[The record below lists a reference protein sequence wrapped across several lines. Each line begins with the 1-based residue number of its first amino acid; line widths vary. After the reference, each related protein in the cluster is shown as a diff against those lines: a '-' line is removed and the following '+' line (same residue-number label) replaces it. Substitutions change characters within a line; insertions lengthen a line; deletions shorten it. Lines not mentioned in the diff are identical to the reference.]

1 MRLYRRKWREKWL
14 HEIPRCSC
22 LPNFCLHRADD
33 YDDDQDTKS
42 YAAMG
47 KSRGKHAVIKP
58 RRLSM
63 RSSSDTDSSGGSGI
77 GGGSMTFNS
86 NSNSIG
92 RSDGDSSCHGDGGK
106 NTYENELLLSL
117 EESVD
122 WHNQTSGFVS
132 SYNVPLA
139 NDVEST
145 PVTSNSISAG
155 STADNTVK
163 RHHTRRGSTHM
174 QNNMPQDQFN
184 YSFKRSTSSGSPVS
198 NYDGIQ
204 QPKLAL
210 QRQMSDNNLKDIF
223 RPPSRSPSSS
233 PRAARARS
241 NSSDQHLP
249 SLGLIMA
256 DAAAA
261 SENTNNTV
269 LGGGTRRSPIPIGL
283 PPPLPPVNKF
293 NYSSVDVSFNTTILP
308 GNGDDQDGINQTKD
322 AQVKSSRTSPLRGI
336 HIPTTAAAAIEF
348 DSDIKRAINT
358 KIKRKSKPKIKKNNL
373 VIQHAAPVSVGGNTK
388 GGVRIAHH
396 PPQQKQIQQQRL
408 CKPRSPPTMMS
419 ALPPTMMSPLPSGML
434 PPSPM
439 TTPSPSS
446 RLLLPPTHPFS
457 QIQPTPSNDSTSP
470 LRTNRHARANSV
482 TSLMSDYSSAAESE
496 ATPQVRGGRRGGQS
510 CGDFARLASSEAE
523 LVNKEVIGRQGQEP
537 YNKPTMTFS
546 FSDDEEDDDFN
557 NNNNIISPSQE
568 RLSTTSTTE
577 LRGIDISFTM
587 LDEATASADG
597 KMISK
602 SLMVSHVPT
611 NAATTTIPELN
622 YNANHN
628 NTHSILTSI
637 LPANNAYMNH
647 PQQQYNND
655 DPVETS
661 SLDDSTSHVSQFS
674 SDDRFFE
681 GIHNSGLQS
690 LSFEQVADTDL
701 NTCMDVEIE
710 MVYNSGSMSFDTADN
725 NSVVSEDDMI
735 ESSAQDSL
743 EKRREMEKRIL
754 QWRRGRYA
762 WMKNSEES
770 LGNHNRYPPPAQRQR
785 QLAIATE
792 NDDDIEMAPLVL
804 GHTSNS
810 NGFMGRGK
818 QFQQLL
824 SPSADTPR
832 KVNSFS
838 SISLTAEA
846 DDDGEDDDDEDE
858 FTGLTSTAIRKQY
871 SKHNDDPA
879 FYCNC
884 IYYCCHCISFICQQL
899 YCCKNR
905 NYRSSRNWQISGWR
919 KLLFVSSCFFLLAW
933 VVTHGKLEKHHNE
946 SYSNVNENDDPL
958 ARDKLVDDFYV
969 VSESTNTE
977 DEAADW
983 KDMSQNYGVHET
995 TATVSAASNN
1005 VQPTYDP
1012 LAKDNFSENSRIID
1026 EDDNIASPDESTNQD
1041 DAVDWQSSSQTSAN
1055 NQQLQ
1060 SASTQELS
1068 SIADIDTI
1076 VVLGGCELFSS
1087 PSVDWLVDK
1096 LKRLFPELNILDGF
1110 AVQFD
1115 DSAKP
1120 THRKLPFISSHSLL
1134 RSSHRSA
1141 EVLTP
1146 PPVVVNDEENI
1157 TIEQNIML
1165 SQKDE
1170 APQEVLKS
1178 ARAIVVAVFFNPYE
1192 WVEFMR
1198 VNAHEELYINDTLE
1212 WTEFVEF
1219 ELPSIN
1225 GTILDLRADC
1235 IQSAIVK
1242 SAEREGVELVIP
1254 VRYEDLVEPYNN
1266 TSNYAN
1272 NATFQLPG
1280 IVGVLEQIQNR
1291 TGLRP
1296 DQSAGWMKSTK
1307 ENNDF
1312 WAVPAG
1318 CTRDSCFASLHNIS
1332 HDVPYIRYMNEH
1344 VDWSAEKLVGYQ
1356 QWPIPTFEIDQIVVL
1371 GERHSGAEWLVERL
1385 ARCFP
1390 TVQVRYG
1397 FSRPGKWFQSLPGSI
1412 PQTLLISVFLN
1423 PHDWVELMRQNP
1435 INAPAHKDMEW
1446 SEFVLSSW
1454 ERERSDQ
1461 DKSLSDTTHAN
1472 CSYGFYFEE
1481 VIPCMTQRD
1490 PQSDSFPL
1498 YELHPVT
1505 SGAFAGD
1512 PYSNILELRADK
1524 IRNFLGAATFEGVV
1538 DSIIVHYEDLV
1549 WDEDYRHLSKPY
1561 PGISGL
1567 LEEIDDR
1574 TNLIPDESAGWV
1586 NDDEDYFKASALG
1599 VGTMKLDPYFVHWMD
1614 EHVDWDVELLV
1625 GYSP

>member
-1 MRLYRRKWREKWL
+1 
-14 HEIPRCSC
+14 
-22 LPNFCLHRADD
+22 
-33 YDDDQDTKS
+33 
-42 YAAMG
+42 
-47 KSRGKHAVIKP
+47 
-58 RRLSM
+58 M
-63 RSSSDTDSSGGSGI
+63 RSSSDSSGGSGI
-77 GGGSMTFNS
+77 GGGSMAFNS
-86 NSNSIG
+86 NS
-92 RSDGDSSCHGDGGK
+92 GDSSCHGHGDK

-145 PVTSNSISAG
+145 TVTSNSKSLDAF
-155 STADNTVK
+155 NTTDVEK
-163 RHHTRRGSTHM
+163 RHYTRRGSTHHM
-174 QNNMPQDQFN
+174 QNMPQDQFN

-198 NYDGIQ
+198 NHDGIQ
-204 QPKLAL
+204 QPKLVL
-210 QRQMSDNNLKDIF
+210 RRERSDNNLKDIF

-256 DAAAA
+256 AAATA
-261 SENTNNTV
+261 SDNSNNTV
-269 LGGGTRRSPIPIGL
+269 LGGGTRRSPLPIPL
-283 PPPLPPVNKF
+283 PPPLPPVNKY
-293 NYSSVDVSFNTTILP
+293 NYNNNTDNSSNK
-308 GNGDDQDGINQTKD
+308 QDGINQTKD

-336 HIPTTAAAAIEF
+336 HIPTSAAAAIEF

-373 VIQHAAPVSVGGNTK
+373 VIQHAAPVSIGGSTK
-388 GGVRIAHH
+388 GAVHIAHH
-396 PPQQKQIQQQRL
+396 PPQQKQLLHQRL
-408 CKPRSPPTMMS
+408 SKPRSPPTMMS
-419 ALPPTMMSPLPSGML
+419 ALPPTMMSPLPSGL
-434 PPSPM
+434 LLPSPM

-470 LRTNRHARANSV
+470 QRTNRHARANSV

-510 CGDFARLASSEAE
+510 CGDFARLACNEAE
-523 LVNKEVIGRQGQEP
+523 LVNKEVLGRQGQEP

-557 NNNNIISPSQE
+557 NNTSIISPSQE
-568 RLSTTSTTE
+568 RLSTISTTQ
-577 LRGIDISFTM
+577 LRGIDISFTT
-587 LDEATASADG
+587 LDEATASAAE
-597 KMISK
+597 KLTK
-602 SLMVSHVPT
+602 SLMMVSHVPAT
-611 NAATTTIPELN
+611 VATTTIPELN
-622 YNANHN
+622 GDANHN
-628 NTHSILTSI
+628 NTHSILPSIMPSI
-637 LPANNAYMNH
+637 LPANAYMNH

-690 LSFEQVADTDL
+690 LSFEQVAETDL

-725 NSVVSEDDMI
+725 NSVISDDDMI
-735 ESSAQDSL
+735 ENGASSAQDSL
-743 EKRREMEKRIL
+743 EKRKEMEKRIL

-762 WMKNSEES
+762 WMKQSEES
-770 LGNHNRYPPPAQRQR
+770 LGNHNRYLPPPPAQRQQ
-785 QLAIATE
+785 QLAIAAE
-792 NDDDIEMAPLVL
+792 NDDADIEMAPLVI
-804 GHTSNS
+804 GSKHANNI
-810 NGFMGRGK
+810 NGFIGHGK

-824 SPSADTPR
+824 SPSAETPR
-832 KVNSFS
+832 KVNFFS
-838 SISLTAEA
+838 SLSAY
-846 DDDGEDDDDEDE
+846 DDDNREDDDEDE

-884 IYYCCHCISFICQQL
+884 TYYCCYCISFLCQQL
-899 YCCKNR
+899 CCCKDHI
-905 NYRSSRNWQISGWR
+905 YRSSRNWQISGWK
-919 KLLFVSSCFFLLAW
+919 KLLFFFLLAW
-933 VVTHGKLEKHHNE
+933 VITHGKLEKHHNE

-958 ARDKLVDDFYV
+958 ARDKLLDDFYA
-969 VSESTNTE
+969 VSESTNAE
-977 DEAADW
+977 DDAVDW
-983 KDMSQNYGVHET
+983 KDMSQKYGVHET
-995 TATVSAASNN
+995 TVSAATNN
-1005 VQPTYDP
+1005 DQPTDDP
-1012 LAKDNFSENSRIID
+1012 STRDNFLENSRIID
-1026 EDDNIASPDESTNQD
+1026 EDDNFALPDENSNQD

-1060 SASTQELS
+1060 PANTQELS

-1076 VVLGGCELFSS
+1076 VVLGGCEQFSS
-1087 PSVDWLVDK
+1087 PSADWLVDK
-1096 LKRLFPELNILDGF
+1096 LKRLFPELNVLDGF
-1110 AVQFD
+1110 SVQID
-1115 DSAKP
+1115 DSTKP
-1120 THRKLPFISSHSLL
+1120 THRRLPFIANHSLL
-1134 RSSHRSA
+1134 RPSHRSA
-1141 EVLTP
+1141 EALTP
-1146 PPVVVNDEENI
+1146 PPEAVNDEKNI

-1165 SQKDE
+1165 SQKDG

-1178 ARAIVVAVFFNPYE
+1178 ARAIVVAVFLNPYE
-1192 WVEFMR
+1192 WVELMR
-1198 VNAHEELYINDTLE
+1198 VESHEELYMNDTLE

-1225 GTILDLRADC
+1225 ETILDLRADC
-1235 IQSAIVK
+1235 IQSAIVQ
-1242 SAEREGVELVIP
+1242 SVEREGVEVVIP

-1272 NATFQLPG
+1272 NTHFQLPG

-1296 DQSAGWMKSTK
+1296 DQSAGWMESTK
-1307 ENNDF
+1307 ESNGF
-1312 WAVPAG
+1312 WADPVG
-1318 CTRDSCFASLHNIS
+1318 CTNDSCFASLHNIS
-1332 HDVPYIRYMNEH
+1332 DDVPYVRYMNEH
-1344 VDWSAEKLVGYQ
+1344 VDWSVEKLVGYQ
-1356 QWPIPTFEIDQIVVL
+1356 KWPIPTPEIDQIVVL

-1390 TVQVRYG
+1390 TIQVRYG
-1397 FSRPGKWFQSLPGSI
+1397 FSRPGKWFQSTPGYI

-1512 PYSNILELRADK
+1512 PYSSVLELRADK

-1538 DSIIVHYEDLV
+1538 DSIVVHYEDLV

-1574 TNLIPDESAGWV
+1574 TNLIPDESAGWI
-1586 NDDEDYFKASALG
+1586 NDDEDYFKAIALG
-1599 VGTMKLDPYFVHWMD
+1599 VGTTKLDPYYVHWMD